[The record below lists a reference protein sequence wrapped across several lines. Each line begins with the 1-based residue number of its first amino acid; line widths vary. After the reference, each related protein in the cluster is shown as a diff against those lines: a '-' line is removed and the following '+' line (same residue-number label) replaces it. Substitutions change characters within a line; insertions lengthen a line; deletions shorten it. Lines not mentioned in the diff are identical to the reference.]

1 MNPTPMTCTELTS
14 NALQLSMQLE
24 LLYALLLEPEL
35 ELKRV
40 PRHSAA
46 PSKGYTSKA

>member
-14 NALQLSMQLE
+14 NALELSMQLE
-24 LLYALLLEPEL
+24 LLYALMLEP

-46 PSKGYTSKA
+46 PSKGYASKA